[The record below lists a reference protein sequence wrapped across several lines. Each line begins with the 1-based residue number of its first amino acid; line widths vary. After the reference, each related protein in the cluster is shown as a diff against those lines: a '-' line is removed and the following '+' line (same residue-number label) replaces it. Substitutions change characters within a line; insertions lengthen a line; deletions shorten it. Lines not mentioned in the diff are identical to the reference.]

1 MSSEQAIRAQNLSKC
16 YTLFDKPADRLKQM
30 LWRGRRKYYREFW
43 ALRDINLAVGH
54 GEVLGIVGRNGAGK
68 STLLQLICGTLA
80 PTAGAVRVNG
90 RVAALLELG
99 AGFNPEFSGR
109 ENVYLAAAVLGL
121 TPAEIDARFDA
132 IVDFSGIRDF
142 IDQPV
147 KTYSSGMYVRLAFS
161 ISTSVAPD
169 ILVIDEALS
178 VGDGQ
183 FARKSFERIMS
194 LRDRGA
200 TILFCS
206 HSMYQVEALCNRA
219 LWLEGGSIRAQGEPA
234 EVIREYNVFLD
245 RAAGAEAAPGAACAP
260 PPAVAAD
267 RHARITAVDVRVD
280 GVAGAVAQSGTSCLS
295 VRVDFA
301 AQPGEKLAV
310 AVALLAP
317 DGRWIAS
324 SSTQNDGLP
333 LAADARGAGHAT
345 LEYRPLLLLRGVYC
359 VHVWLLDEQGLFAHE
374 QVAEAARITV
384 EQSGLEQ
391 GLIAH
396 PHRWE
401 LESP

>member
-206 HSMYQVEALCNRA
+206 HSMYQIEALCNRA
-219 LWLEGGSIRAQGEPA
+219 LWLEGGRIRALGDPA
-234 EVIREYNVFLD
+234 EVIRDYNIFLD
-245 RAAGAEAAPGAACAP
+245 GGDSPTEAPSATTTAPTAACQIARIARVEVLVDGQHGTVAHSASSRLDIAVEFSGAPG
-260 PPAVAAD
+260 
-267 RHARITAVDVRVD
+267 
-280 GVAGAVAQSGTSCLS
+280 
-295 VRVDFA
+295 
-301 AQPGEKLAV
+301 EELAI
-310 AVALLAP
+310 AIALLTP
-317 DGRWIAS
+317 DGRWVAS
-324 SSTQNDGLP
+324 SSTANDGLP
-333 LAADARGAGHAT
+333 LVVGPAGTGIAT
-345 LEYRPLLLLRGVYC
+345 LHYSPLLLLRGIYC
-359 VHVWLLDEQGLFAHE
+359 VRVWLLDGKGLFSHDV
-374 QVAEAARITV
+374 VAEAARFEV
-384 EQSGLEQ
+384 EQRGLEQ
-391 GLIAH
+391 GLIAL
-396 PHRWE
+396 PHSWS
-401 LESP
+401 LT